1 MSTTTQEVKNYQAV
15 IARMRWY
22 NRNLRVPSLI
32 CLLSNSFIWY
42 EVVFGSTPDWPAYP
56 RPIFW
61 LAVVVGVISFGFV
74 VVGWRYSLQITD
86 AKWKLF
92 MQCLGSD
99 IPQTNV
105 SRVVSSTNGSH
116 LTFRYGKVR
125 RFGLNCDTRKFRFL
139 NPNCTFRSARF
150 ADVYRHSLAH
160 HTGRFDECDI
170 F

>member
-15 IARMRWY
+15 SRRMRWY

-32 CLLSNSFIWY
+32 CLLSIIIICY

-74 VVGWRYSLQITD
+74 VIGWRYSLQISD

-99 IPQTNV
+99 VLQTNV
-105 SRVVSSTNGSH
+105 SHVTIYTDSPR
-116 LTFRYGKVR
+116 LTFHYGKYKYELDC
-125 RFGLNCDTRKFRFL
+125 GTRKFRFL
-139 NPNCTFRSARF
+139 NPNCTYSSAKF
-150 ADVYRHSLAH
+150 ADVYHHALSH
-160 HTGRFDECDI
+160 HTSRFDECDI